1 MKLKGGLGKGL
12 GALLSTEDIYDLES
26 PGFFLCPIEKIRPN
40 PDQPRKHMDQDSL
53 EGLAKSIKEKGIL
66 QPLVV
71 WEIDGAYELIVGE
84 RRWRAAQK
92 AGLKAVPVVIK
103 DVSPDELLELALV
116 ENVQREDLNPL
127 EEAMA
132 YSRLIDELGL
142 TQSQVASR
150 VGRERSTV
158 ANFLRLLQLPDYAQ
172 ADLLD
177 GGLSM
182 GHARAI
188 LMLEDPTSQKE
199 LRDQIIKKDLSVR
212 QAEAL
217 ARRLAKGKRLGARV
231 RREDPDI
238 RTLCEDLTHRLG
250 SKVTILQTKRG
261 GRLEIRYRSI
271 QELER
276 IIRLLKAVE
285 EGDGSGFDHRL
296 GHGSLE
302 RELG

>member
-1 MKLKGGLGKGL
+1 MMKLKGGLGKGL

-40 PDQPRKHMDQDSL
+40 PDQPRKHIDQDSL
-53 EGLAKSIKEKGIL
+53 EGLAGSIKEKGIL

-71 WEIDGAYELIVGE
+71 WEVDGVYELIVGE

-116 ENVQREDLNPL
+116 ENIQREDLNPL

-177 GGLSM
+177 GRLSM

-188 LMLEDPTSQKE
+188 LMLEDPESRKE

-217 ARRLAKGKRLGARV
+217 ARRLAKGKRLCARV

-238 RTLCEDLTHRLG
+238 RNLCEDLTRRLG
-250 SKVTILQTKRG
+250 SKVKIVQTKRG
-261 GRLEIRYRSI
+261 GRLEIRYRSV
-271 QELER
+271 QDLER
-276 IIRLLKAVE
+276 VIRLLRAGE
-285 EGDGSGFDHRL
+285 EGSDV
-296 GHGSLE
+296 HG
-302 RELG
+302 

>member
-40 PDQPRKHMDQDSL
+40 PKQPRKHIDQDSL
-53 EGLAKSIKEKGIL
+53 EGLARSIKEKGVL

-71 WEIDGAYELIVGE
+71 WEVDGVYELIVGE
-84 RRWRAAQK
+84 RRWRAAQR

-116 ENVQREDLNPL
+116 ENIQREDLNPL

-132 YSRLIDELGL
+132 YGRLINELGL

-150 VGRERSTV
+150 VGRERPTV
-158 ANFLRLLQLPDYAQ
+158 TNFLRLLQLPDYAQ

-177 GGLSM
+177 GRLSM
-182 GHARAI
+182 GHARAL
-188 LMLEDPTSQKE
+188 LMLEDPERQKE
-199 LRDQIIKKDLSVR
+199 LRDQIIKKGLSVR

-217 ARRLAKGKRLGARV
+217 ARRLAKGKRLSARV
-231 RREDPDI
+231 RGEDPDI
-238 RTLCEDLTHRLG
+238 KNLCEDLTRRLG
-250 SKVTILQTKRG
+250 SKVKIVQTKKG
-261 GRLEIRYRSI
+261 GRLEIRYRSV
-271 QELER
+271 QDLER
-276 IIRLLKAVE
+276 VIRLLRAGE
-285 EGDGSGFDHRL
+285 EGSTVNL
-296 GHGSLE
+296 
-302 RELG
+302 

>member
-40 PDQPRKHMDQDSL
+40 PDQPRKHIDQDSL
-53 EGLAKSIKEKGIL
+53 EGLARSIKEKGIL

-71 WEIDGAYELIVGE
+71 WEVDGVYELIVGE

-116 ENVQREDLNPL
+116 ENIQREDLNPL

-132 YSRLIDELGL
+132 YSRLIDEMGL

-177 GGLSM
+177 GRLSM

-188 LMLEDPTSQKE
+188 LMLEDPESQKE
-199 LRDQIIKKDLSVR
+199 LRDQIIKKELSVR

-217 ARRLAKGKRLGARV
+217 ARRLAKGKRPGARV

-238 RTLCEDLTHRLG
+238 RNLCEDLSRRLG
-250 SKVTILQTKRG
+250 SKVKIVQTKRG
-261 GRLEIRYRSI
+261 GRLEIRYRSV
-271 QELER
+271 QDLER
-276 IIRLLKAVE
+276 VIQLLRAGE
-285 EGDGSGFDHRL
+285 EGSDV
-296 GHGSLE
+296 HG
-302 RELG
+302 

>member
-1 MKLKGGLGKGL
+1 MMKLKGGLGKGL

-40 PDQPRKHMDQDSL
+40 PDQPRKHIDQDSL
-53 EGLAKSIKEKGIL
+53 EGLAGSIKEKGIL

-71 WEIDGAYELIVGE
+71 WEVDGVYELIVGE

-116 ENVQREDLNPL
+116 ENIQREDLNPL

-177 GGLSM
+177 GRLSM

-188 LMLEDPTSQKE
+188 LMLEDPESRKE
-199 LRDQIIKKDLSVR
+199 LRDQITKKDLSVR

-217 ARRLAKGKRLGARV
+217 ARRLAKGKRLCARV
-231 RREDPDI
+231 RKEDPDI
-238 RTLCEDLTHRLG
+238 RNLCEELTRRLG
-250 SKVTILQTKRG
+250 SKVKIVQTKRG
-261 GRLEIRYRSI
+261 GRLEIRYRSV
-271 QELER
+271 QALEQV
-276 IIRLLKAVE
+276 IRLLRAGE
-285 EGDGSGFDHRL
+285 EGSDV
-296 GHGSLE
+296 HG
-302 RELG
+302 

>member
-53 EGLAKSIKEKGIL
+53 EALAGSIMEKGIL

-71 WEIDGAYELIVGE
+71 WEVDGVYELIVGE

-116 ENVQREDLNPL
+116 ENIQREDLNPM

-132 YSRLIDELGL
+132 YSRLIDEMGL

-177 GGLSM
+177 GRLNM

-188 LMLEDPTSQKE
+188 LMLEDPESRKE
-199 LRDQIIKKDLSVR
+199 LRDQIIKIDLSVR

-217 ARRLAKGKRLGARV
+217 ARRLAKGKRPGARV

-238 RTLCEDLTHRLG
+238 MNLCEDLTRRLG
-250 SKVTILQTKRG
+250 SKVKIVQTKRG
-261 GRLEIRYRSI
+261 GRLEIRYRSV
-271 QELER
+271 QDLER
-276 IIRLLKAVE
+276 VIRLLRAEV
-285 EGDGSGFDHRL
+285 SNQPC
-296 GHGSLE
+296 
-302 RELG
+302 

>member
-1 MKLKGGLGKGL
+1 MMKIKGGLGKGL
-12 GALLSTEDIYDLES
+12 GALLSQEDIYDLES

-40 PDQPRKHMDQDSL
+40 PDQPRKHIDQNALESL
-53 EGLAKSIKEKGIL
+53 ARSIKEKGVL

-71 WEIDGAYELIVGE
+71 WEVDGVYELIVGE

-116 ENVQREDLNPL
+116 ENIQREDLNPL

-150 VGRERSTV
+150 VGRERPTV

-177 GGLSM
+177 GRLSM
-182 GHARAI
+182 GHARAV
-188 LMLEDPTSQKE
+188 LMLEDPESQKE
-199 LRDQIIKKDLSVR
+199 LRDQIIKVDLSVR

-217 ARRLAKGKRLGARV
+217 ARRLAKGKRPGARV

-238 RTLCEDLTHRLG
+238 RNLCEDLTRRLG
-250 SKVTILQTKRG
+250 SKVKIVQTKRG
-261 GRLEIRYRSI
+261 GRLEIRYRSA
-271 QELER
+271 QDLER
-276 IIRLLKAVE
+276 VIQLLRAGEV
-285 EGDGSGFDHRL
+285 
-296 GHGSLE
+296 
-302 RELG
+302 

>member
-1 MKLKGGLGKGL
+1 MKPKGGLGKGL

-40 PDQPRKHMDQDSL
+40 PDQPRKHIDHDSL
-53 EGLAKSIKEKGIL
+53 EGLARSIKEKGVL

-71 WEIDGAYELIVGE
+71 WEVDGVYELIVGE

-116 ENVQREDLNPL
+116 ENIQREDLNPL

-132 YSRLIDELGL
+132 YSRLIDEMGL

-177 GGLSM
+177 GRLSM
-182 GHARAI
+182 GHARAV
-188 LMLEDPTSQKE
+188 LMLEDPESQRE
-199 LRDQIIKKDLSVR
+199 LRDQIIKKELSVR

-217 ARRLAKGKRLGARV
+217 ARRLAKEKRLGARV

-238 RTLCEDLTHRLG
+238 KSLCEDLTRRLG
-250 SKVTILQTKRG
+250 SKVKIVQTKRG
-261 GRLEIRYRSI
+261 GRLEIRYRSV
-271 QELER
+271 QDLER
-276 IIRLLKAVE
+276 VIRLLRTGEV
-285 EGDGSGFDHRL
+285 
-296 GHGSLE
+296 
-302 RELG
+302 

>member
-40 PDQPRKHMDQDSL
+40 PDQPRKHIDQDSL
-53 EGLAKSIKEKGIL
+53 EGLARSIKEKGIL

-71 WEIDGAYELIVGE
+71 WEVDGVYELIVGE

-116 ENVQREDLNPL
+116 ENIQREDLNPL

-132 YSRLIDELGL
+132 YSRLIDEMGL

-177 GGLSM
+177 GRLSM

-188 LMLEDPTSQKE
+188 LMLEDPESQRE
-199 LRDQIIKKDLSVR
+199 LRDQIIKKELSVR

-217 ARRLAKGKRLGARV
+217 ARQLARGKRPGARV

-238 RTLCEDLTHRLG
+238 TNLCEDLTRRLG
-250 SKVTILQTKRG
+250 SKVKIVQTKRG
-261 GRLEIRYRSI
+261 GRLEIRYRSV
-271 QELER
+271 QDLER
-276 IIRLLKAVE
+276 VIQLLRADDV
-285 EGDGSGFDHRL
+285 
-296 GHGSLE
+296 
-302 RELG
+302 

>member
-1 MKLKGGLGKGL
+1 MMKPKRGLGKGL

-40 PDQPRKHMDQDSL
+40 PKQPRRRMDHDSL
-53 EGLAKSIKEKGIL
+53 EGLARSIKEKGVL

-71 WEIDGAYELIVGE
+71 WEVDGVYELIVGE
-84 RRWRAAQK
+84 RRWRAAQR

-116 ENVQREDLNPL
+116 ENIQREDLNPL

-132 YSRLIDELGL
+132 YSRLINELGL

-177 GGLSM
+177 GRLSM
-182 GHARAI
+182 GHARAL
-188 LMLEDPTSQKE
+188 LMVEDPERQKE
-199 LRDQIIKKDLSVR
+199 LRDQIVKKSLSVR

-217 ARRLAKGKRLGARV
+217 ARRLAKGKRLSARV

-238 RTLCEDLTHRLG
+238 KNLCEDLTRRLG
-250 SKVTILQTKRG
+250 SKVKIVQTKKG
-261 GRLEIRYRSI
+261 GRLEIRYRSA
-271 QELER
+271 QDLER
-276 IIRLLKAVE
+276 VIRLLRADE
-285 EGDGSGFDHRL
+285 I
-296 GHGSLE
+296 
-302 RELG
+302 

>member
-40 PDQPRKHMDQDSL
+40 PDQPRKHIDQDSL
-53 EGLAKSIKEKGIL
+53 EGLARSIKEKGIL

-71 WEIDGAYELIVGE
+71 WEVNGVYELIVGE

-92 AGLKAVPVVIK
+92 AGLKSVPVVIK

-116 ENVQREDLNPL
+116 ENIQREDLNPL

-158 ANFLRLLQLPDYAQ
+158 ANFLRLLQLPEYAQ

-177 GGLSM
+177 GRLSM

-188 LMLEDPTSQKE
+188 LMLEDPESRKE

-217 ARRLAKGKRLGARV
+217 ARRSAKGKRLCAIV

-238 RTLCEDLTHRLG
+238 KNLCEELTRRLG
-250 SKVTILQTKRG
+250 SKVKIVQTKRG
-261 GRLEIRYRSI
+261 GRLEIRYRSV
-271 QELER
+271 QALEQV
-276 IIRLLKAVE
+276 IRLLRAGEVTNT
-285 EGDGSGFDHRL
+285 
-296 GHGSLE
+296 
-302 RELG
+302 

>member
-40 PDQPRKHMDQDSL
+40 PDQPRKHIDQDSL
-53 EGLAKSIKEKGIL
+53 EGLARSIKEKGIL

-71 WEIDGAYELIVGE
+71 WEVDGVYELIVGE

-116 ENVQREDLNPL
+116 ENIQREDLNPL

-132 YSRLIDELGL
+132 YSRLIDEMGL

-177 GGLSM
+177 GQLSM

-188 LMLEDPTSQKE
+188 LMLEDPESQKE
-199 LRDQIIKKDLSVR
+199 LRDQIIKKELSVR

-238 RTLCEDLTHRLG
+238 KNLCEDLTRRLG
-250 SKVTILQTKRG
+250 SKVKIVQTKRG
-261 GRLEIRYRSI
+261 GRLEIRYRSV
-271 QELER
+271 QDLER
-276 IIRLLKAVE
+276 VIRLLRAEV
-285 EGDGSGFDHRL
+285 L
-296 GHGSLE
+296 NQPC
-302 RELG
+302 

>member
-40 PDQPRKHMDQDSL
+40 PDQPRKHIDQDSL
-53 EGLAKSIKEKGIL
+53 EGLAGSIKEKGIL

-71 WEIDGAYELIVGE
+71 WEVDGVYELIVGE

-116 ENVQREDLNPL
+116 ENIQREDLNPL

-177 GGLSM
+177 GRLSM

-188 LMLEDPTSQKE
+188 LMLEDPESRKE
-199 LRDQIIKKDLSVR
+199 LRDQITKKDLSVR

-217 ARRLAKGKRLGARV
+217 ARRLAKGKRLCARA
-231 RREDPDI
+231 RKEDPDI
-238 RTLCEDLTHRLG
+238 RNLCEELTRRLG
-250 SKVTILQTKRG
+250 SKVKIVQTKRG
-261 GRLEIRYRSI
+261 G
-271 QELER
+271 
-276 IIRLLKAVE
+276 
-285 EGDGSGFDHRL
+285 
-296 GHGSLE
+296 
-302 RELG
+302 

>member
-53 EGLAKSIKEKGIL
+53 EGLAGSIKEKGIL

-71 WEIDGAYELIVGE
+71 WEVDGVYELIVGE

-116 ENVQREDLNPL
+116 ENIQREDLNPL

-177 GGLSM
+177 GRLSM

-188 LMLEDPTSQKE
+188 LMLEDPESRKE

-238 RTLCEDLTHRLG
+238 KNLCEDLTHRLG
-250 SKVTILQTKRG
+250 SKVKIVQTKRG
-261 GRLEIRYRSI
+261 GRLEIRYRSV
-271 QELER
+271 QDLER
-276 IIRLLKAVE
+276 VIRLLRAGE
-285 EGDGSGFDHRL
+285 EGDGI
-296 GHGSLE
+296 
-302 RELG
+302 